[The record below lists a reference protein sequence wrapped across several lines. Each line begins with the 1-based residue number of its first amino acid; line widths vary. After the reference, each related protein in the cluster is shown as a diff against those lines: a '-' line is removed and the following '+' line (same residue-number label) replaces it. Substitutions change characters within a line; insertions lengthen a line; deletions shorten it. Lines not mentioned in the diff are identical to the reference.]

1 MRTLEQQINILEEQ
15 INYAKTKSGDSGETD
30 WLEFKTNIGE
40 SRCSITY
47 ERVGEYISGLANAAC
62 IKDTQF
68 AYLILGVED
77 ATWNTVGTNLIVS
90 ETKYKNQDYEL
101 WLRRNL
107 KPIIGF
113 DIEEFDYNG
122 KHIVMFIIP
131 AALAQPVEFK
141 GIDYIRVGSNLTK
154 LADFRDYK
162 QKIFNSDK
170 DWSAQIV
177 SDATIDDLDSNA
189 IKVARDLFYDK
200 NKNNPRHPNLA
211 EDMLHWSDT
220 VFLNKAKLTR
230 KGKITNAAILLL
242 GKSESEVLISPAVS
256 KIRWVLMSNDDTERD
271 YDIISCPLV
280 LGVTELYTKIRNITY
295 RYMNPSLFS
304 LFPEEVKMYDPYI
317 IREMLHNA
325 IAHQDYT
332 MRGMINVIEYDD
344 KLIFSNRGAFIPENI
359 KSVIENDGPEDKYRN
374 PFLAQAMVEL
384 NMVDTIGSGIRRVF
398 RIQRKKLFPMPD
410 YDLANNKVVVT
421 IIGKVINDD
430 FSILLYKNPD
440 LKLSEVEMLNRVA
453 FKRKLTK
460 FEIEHLRGKR
470 MIEGRSP
477 NLYISKSIAQTVGE
491 KTQYTKNKG
500 FDDKYYKDLI
510 IAALTQHS
518 KMSRNDIEQ
527 LLMNK
532 LPEVL
537 SESKKKYKVTNLLSS
552 LRIAGIIEVG
562 LKKQWQLKEI

>member
-1 MRTLEQQINILEEQ
+1 MRTLEQQIKILEEQ
-15 INYAKTKSGDSGETD
+15 ITYAKTKGNDSGETD

-62 IKDTQF
+62 IKDKQF

-77 ATWNTVGTNLIVS
+77 ASWNLVGTNLVMA
-90 ETKYKNQDYEL
+90 ETKYGNQDYEL

-122 KHIVMFIIP
+122 KHVVMFIIP

-141 GIDYIRVGSNLTK
+141 GVDYIRIGSNLTK

-170 DWSAQIV
+170 DWSAQIAPG
-177 SDATIDDLDSNA
+177 ATIDDLDVNA
-189 IKVARDLFYDK
+189 IKVARELFYDK
-200 NKNNPRHPNLA
+200 NKNNPRYENLA
-211 EDMLHWSDT
+211 EDMLSWSDII
-220 VFLNKAKLTR
+220 FLNKAKLTK
-230 KGKITNAAILLL
+230 KGKITNAAIVLL
-242 GKSESEVLISPAVS
+242 GKAESEVLISPAVS
-256 KIRWVLMSNDDTERD
+256 KIRWVLMSNDDAERD
-271 YDIISCPLV
+271 YDIIPCPLI
-280 LGVTELYTKIRNITY
+280 LGVTELYKKIRNITY

-325 IAHQDYT
+325 IAHQDYM

-359 KSVIENDGPEDKYRN
+359 KSVIENDAPEDKYRN

-398 RIQRKKLFPMPD
+398 RIQRNKLFPMPD

-440 LKLSEVEMLNRVA
+440 LKLSEIEMLNRVA
-453 FKRKLTK
+453 FKRRLTK
-460 FEIEHLRGKR
+460 FEIEHLRKKR

-477 NLYISKSIAQTVGE
+477 NLYISKSIAQTVGK
-491 KTQYTKNKG
+491 KTEYTRNKG

-510 IAALTQHS
+510 IAALTQHG

-527 LLMNK
+527 LLTNK

-537 SESKKKYKVTNLLSS
+537 SESKKKYKVTNLLSA
-552 LRIAGIIEVG
+552 LRKAGIIEVG
-562 LKKQWQLKEI
+562 LKKQWQLKEL

>member
-1 MRTLEQQINILEEQ
+1 MRTLEQQIKILEEQ
-15 INYAKTKSGDSGETD
+15 ITFAKTRGSNSGEVD

-62 IKDTQF
+62 IKDKQF

-77 ATWNTVGTNLIVS
+77 ATWSIVGTNLIMS
-90 ETKYKNQDYEL
+90 ETKYGNQDYEL

-113 DIEEFDYNG
+113 DIEEFEYNERR
-122 KHIVMFIIP
+122 IVMFIIP

-141 GIDYIRVGSNLTK
+141 GVDYIRVGSNLTK

-177 SDATIDDLDSNA
+177 PDATIDDLNVDA
-189 IKVARDLFYDK
+189 IKVARELFYDK
-200 NKNNPRHPNLA
+200 NKNNPRYENLA
-211 EDMLHWSDT
+211 EDMLNWSDI
-220 VFLNKAKLTR
+220 VFLNKAKLTK
-230 KGKITNAAILLL
+230 KGRITNAAIVLL
-242 GKSESEVLISPAVS
+242 GKAESEVLISPSVS

-271 YDIISCPLV
+271 YDIITCPLII
-280 LGVTELYTKIRNITY
+280 GVTELYKKIRNITY
-295 RYMNPSLFS
+295 RYMNPNLFS

-325 IAHQDYT
+325 IAHQDYM

-344 KLIFSNRGAFIPENI
+344 KLVFSNRGAFIPENI
-359 KSVIENDGPEDKYRN
+359 KSVIENDAPEDKYRN

-398 RIQRKKLFPMPD
+398 RIQRSKLFLMPD
-410 YDLANNKVVVT
+410 YNLANNKVVVT

-460 FEIEHLRGKR
+460 FEIEHLRRKK
-470 MIEGRSP
+470 MIEGRYP
-477 NLYISKSIAQTVGE
+477 NIYISKSLAQTVGK
-491 KTQYTKNKG
+491 KTEYTKNKG
-500 FDDKYYKDLI
+500 LDDKYYKDLVI
-510 IAALTQHS
+510 TAIKQH
-518 KMSRNDIEQ
+518 KQLSRKDIDQ
-527 LLMNK
+527 LLESK
-532 LPEVL
+532 LPDIL
-537 SESKKKYKVTNLLSS
+537 SEIKKKNKITNLLAS
-552 LRIAGIIEVG
+552 LRKEDIIMVG
-562 LKKQWQLKEI
+562 EKKMWQIK